1 VSDRALAT
9 VDPKQLNPSNDYERR
24 RVQQLLDARAQL
36 GEAVLRQLAS
46 LPPIYRGRLPN
57 GHELLLVHGCPVDP
71 TEPMSQDMSDELLGK
86 MVGPDRA
93 SLVLCGGSHVPFDR
107 LVRRDSNGD
116 PTTADSDSTAD
127 LVRVVN
133 LGSVGE
139 APGSE
144 GQDGLFAHATF
155 VEFAADEISVQQFV
169 VPLGKA
175 A

>member
-1 VSDRALAT
+1 ME
-9 VDPKQLNPSNDYERR
+9 VDEVVFEER
-24 RVQQLLDARAQL
+24 
-36 GEAVLRQLAS
+36 
-46 LPPIYRGRLPN
+46 
-57 GHELLLVHGCPVDP
+57 
-71 TEPMSQDMSDELLGK
+71 
-86 MVGPDRA
+86 
-93 SLVLCGGSHVPFDR
+93 
-107 LVRRDSNGD
+107 
-116 PTTADSDSTAD
+116 AD